1 MARSSCGM
9 GVPVLMTSNKPAHHV
24 NCCEGKCYRIQP
36 RVHRIGVKIIQYAH
50 QQHWLRQQ
58 AVALRSTSVCIIL
71 ARAGRHE
78 QKPLSPPAVL
88 TQHSPVP
95 PTVRLFTVV
104 IKQLFDQFLQIAL
117 LLSRMLTTSFCSGV
131 SGPTTDQP
139 VIQCPRAY
147 SPVAFLIHR

>member
-9 GVPVLMTSNKPAHHV
+9 GVPVLMTQYKPARHV

-36 RVHRIGVKIIQYAH
+36 VVHRIGVKIIQYAH
-50 QQHWLRQQ
+50 QQHWLPRQ

-71 ARAGRHE
+71 ARAGGYE
-78 QKPLSPPAVL
+78 QKPPFPPVAL

-95 PTVRLFTVV
+95 RTVRLFTVV
-104 IKQLFDQFLQIAL
+104 IKQLFDQFLQMRL

-131 SGPTTDQP
+131 SGPQPGQP

-147 SPVAFLIHR
+147 SPAAFLIMR